1 MSLKPELDI
10 DCEFG
15 KEQIDRF
22 RANTVRDYS
31 IGGPGIE
38 RGWEKLTDYTV
49 KMKETPKKDGFSEFA
64 DKDPKRL
71 TIKDNTT
78 RVKNIIQISPNSY
91 KDDFFNTNCDF
102 VLYKDS
108 NPPAKAKD
116 QGLARESSDEKA
128 SSIVNSPIL
137 VNPVYE
143 VPRKE
148 ETTLTEIRRLGSP
161 ALTKYK
167 KKVINFER
175 YNKKTKKGKKQK
187 KEGNVQEPLIDLN
200 NKNKIREELQR
211 KYSYV
216 PIVRIKV
223 HPKFDEAFK
232 SHRRCLRAEQIEQT
246 HHCSPIQNSFT
257 KISEEQQ
264 PFLMRKILNVRH
276 RKIVIPRCIP
286 NTVVPKTAEESPK
299 NTVSSCSLINKP
311 IEAIDRGQRLKNL
324 LMDSKRLRSQEKL
337 HHLVLP
343 KDPLQDAQNKSLE
356 IEQQIDFESARTY
369 HTSTSGLSNPMGETP
384 SSTNLS
390 SLVTSS
396 LPASPKAPSI
406 CTQYYDAQQPAKT
419 FNSCMGV
426 SEKPQLKVLYVR
438 KGTEL
443 CGKKKF
449 GLRCRVPK
457 GLPKTML
464 SKRREQVKR
473 TPADDLEVPNVKYI
487 PLKGDFR
494 SYFELDSVTL
504 QILHWVSRMRFKN
517 GQIEGQKR
525 ICNYL
530 VHFYRKRL
538 LYDGLFLH
546 WFVNEGFFP
555 AHYLLEKLPAEEL
568 KSFTNTQLDN
578 DIIRYINRVNRPDQG
593 QIRFTCQ
600 MAHLMV
606 TSYFRVLYHR
616 AISERRPSKERFLLR
631 CRFAVSMVEH
641 YQQERDRRLFK
652 DRINYLKLMDW
663 ALQHESRVKQLFDE
677 PISYAKE
684 RAGLENTVVM
694 RTPNLHSLKEFYRR
708 GVLPRPDALAINPM
722 ASSIRRYPDKERV
735 RPLDFR
741 CAIQGCLSGLNSQTL
756 MAHFLTDHCRRIEEL
771 WLTDRMVLLF
781 YPDSYP
787 PMQIYCIC
795 VIALLDR
802 MPRSLV
808 PQPRIVL
815 NEELPSKLLY
825 FAGHI
830 PCFLMFA
837 QVSKK
842 DIEEHAKRKLSHAT
856 IAGKDPLN
864 PPDEKHAT
872 IYVFWLAIADF
883 DYSNVG
889 CRLYVYSQDHSIR
902 GRSLLDFMKMS
913 EFKSVPHMII
923 NYPNSYLAI
932 DYPTMVS
939 LTKDF
944 KEILFIEVRYVNKL
958 VENSDDSGDETF
970 DV

>member
-148 ETTLTEIRRLGSP
+148 ETTLTEIRRL
-161 ALTKYK
+161 
-167 KKVINFER
+167 
-175 YNKKTKKGKKQK
+175 GKKQK

-343 KDPLQDAQNKSLE
+343 KDPVKAFYLPTLERRESLNKSSLQLQDAQNKSLE

-426 SEKPQLKVLYVR
+426 SEKPQLKVLY
-438 KGTEL
+438 
-443 CGKKKF
+443 
-449 GLRCRVPK
+449 
-457 GLPKTML
+457 
-464 SKRREQVKR
+464 
-473 TPADDLEVPNVKYI
+473 
-487 PLKGDFR
+487 
-494 SYFELDSVTL
+494 
-504 QILHWVSRMRFKN
+504 ILHWVSRMRFKN

>member
-1 MSLKPELDI
+1 
-10 DCEFG
+10 
-15 KEQIDRF
+15 
-22 RANTVRDYS
+22 
-31 IGGPGIE
+31 
-38 RGWEKLTDYTV
+38 
-49 KMKETPKKDGFSEFA
+49 MKGTPKKEGFSEFA

-71 TIKDNTT
+71 TIEDNTT
-78 RVKNIIQISPNSY
+78 QVKNKIHSSPNSY
-91 KDDFFNTNCDF
+91 KDDFFNTNCNF

-116 QGLARESSDEKA
+116 RGLAKESSDEKA
-128 SSIVNSPIL
+128 SSTVNSPIL
-137 VNPVYE
+137 VNP
-143 VPRKE
+143 
-148 ETTLTEIRRLGSP
+148 LTEIRRLGPP

-175 YNKKTKKGKKQK
+175 EYKKNKKGKKQK

-200 NKNKIREELQR
+200 NKNKIRAELQKR
-211 KYSYV
+211 YSYV

-223 HPKFDEAFK
+223 RPKFYKAFK
-232 SHRRCLRAEQIEQT
+232 SHRKWLRAEHRLKQIEQT
-246 HHCSPIQNSFT
+246 HYCTPIQNCFT
-257 KISEEQQ
+257 KTSEEQRFQ
-264 PFLMRKILNVRH
+264 MRKILNVRP
-276 RKIVIPRCIP
+276 RKIVKPYCIP
-286 NTVVPKTAEESPK
+286 KIVVPKPVEESVK

-324 LMDSKRLRSQEKL
+324 LMDSKRLRNQEKL

-343 KDPLQDAQNKSLE
+343 KDPLLDSQKKSVE
-356 IEQQIDFESARTY
+356 IEQKIDFESARTY

-390 SLVTSS
+390 SLSTCS

-406 CTQYYDAQQPAKT
+406 STQYYEAQQPAET
-419 FNSCMGV
+419 LNSCMGV
-426 SEKPQLKVLYVR
+426 PEKPQLKVLFER
-438 KGTEL
+438 KGTEMR
-443 CGKKKF
+443 GKKKF
-449 GLRCRVPK
+449 GLRCGVPK
-457 GLPKTML
+457 ALPKTFL
-464 SKRREQVKR
+464 SKHREQVKR
-473 TPADDLEVPNVKYI
+473 TPADDLEVPNVKYL
-487 PLKGDFR
+487 PLRGDFR

-504 QILHWVSRMRFKN
+504 QILHWMARMRFKD

-530 VHFYRKRL
+530 VHFYRTRL
-538 LYDGLFLH
+538 LHDGLFLH

-555 AHYLLEKLPAEEL
+555 AHYLLEKLSAEEL
-568 KSFTNTQLDN
+568 KALTNTQLDN
-578 DIIRYINRVNRPDQG
+578 DIFKYINRVNRPDQE
-593 QIRFTCQ
+593 QIRFTFQ

-616 AISERRPSKERFLLR
+616 AISESRPSKERFLLR

-652 DRINYLKLMDW
+652 DRINCLKLMDW
-663 ALQHESRVKQLFDE
+663 ALRHECRVKQLFDE

-684 RAGLENTVVM
+684 RAGLENSVVM
-694 RTPNLHSLKEFYRR
+694 RTPNLQSLKEFYHR

-756 MAHFLTDHCRRIEEL
+756 MAHFLTDHCRRMEEL

-781 YPDSYP
+781 YPSSYP

-795 VIALLDR
+795 VIALLDK
-802 MPRSLV
+802 MPCSLM
-808 PQPRIVL
+808 PQPRIIL

-837 QVSKK
+837 QVARK
-842 DIEEHAKRKLSHAT
+842 DVEDHAKRKLSHAP
-856 IAGKDPLN
+856 IAGKDPLG
-864 PPDEKHAT
+864 PLDEDHAT
-872 IYVFWLAIADF
+872 IFVFWLAIADF

-889 CRLYVYSQDHSIR
+889 CRLYVYCQDRSVR

-913 EFKSVPHMII
+913 EFKSVAHMIT
-923 NYPNSYLAI
+923 NYPKSYLAI

-944 KEILFIEVRYVNKL
+944 KELVFIEVRYDNKL
-958 VENSDDSGDETF
+958 VDNLDDSGDETF